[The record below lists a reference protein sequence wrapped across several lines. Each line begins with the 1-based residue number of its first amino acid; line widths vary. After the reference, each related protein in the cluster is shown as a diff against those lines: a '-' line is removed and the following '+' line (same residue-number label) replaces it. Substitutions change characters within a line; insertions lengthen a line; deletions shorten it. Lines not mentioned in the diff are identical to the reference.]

1 MTVFTVHAPGGD
13 ALAAARNDRL
23 SFVPEKIS
31 WGALVVPI
39 LWAPRHRLWLVL
51 TAWLAATVAIEIVAL
66 KVDARLGA
74 ILSLAFAV
82 WFGLAGNDFRR
93 WTLTRRGHGL
103 VGVVEARDE
112 DEAAAR
118 FLGRL
123 AAKTNPGVAST
134 SSPEFDSAVARSGVI
149 GVSP

>member
-13 ALAAARNDRL
+13 ALAAARDDRL
-23 SFVPEKIS
+23 SLVPEKVS

-51 TAWLAATVAIEIVAL
+51 VAWLAATVAIEIVAL
-66 KVDARLGA
+66 GVDARLGA
-74 ILSLAFAV
+74 ILSLAFAL
-82 WFGLAGNDFRR
+82 WFGLAGNDLRR

-112 DEAAAR
+112 DEALAR

-123 AAKTNPGVAST
+123 AAKATPGVVST
-134 SSPEFDSAVARSGVI
+134 PFLEFGSARARSGVI
-149 GVSP
+149 GVSS